1 MLRNATEV
9 GKAHPQQVVCPGCPQ
24 PPTISTRTALTGSG
38 MAENG
43 APLEKQEQLALLR
56 EKRAAETCERLKAQC
71 KTQASLMCRL
81 FATKLQEQQQICA
94 RAIAAAPGE
103 RAHVQAEADAFGA
116 STRWILEEAASAGLA
131 QARDKEVEALRT
143 ENDALA
149 KRCGDLETK
158 LVEAGAAL
166 ITPELAQASVIIR
179 RLEDERDNCRDEA
192 RAARGRALELE
203 GGMNARHA
211 VDGEVAALRKEVASL
226 RGGGEGDDIKRL
238 KREHKESLKRAKAQL
253 RDGGSSSERE
263 KEELM
268 AAMEREVEQVVGEER
283 AKFDK
288 ERQRLEKELKR
299 VKKSFKGSSTMLVG
313 LRDQVRAA
321 KAEINVA
328 KADAKRILQ
337 ELPKLAQQTCMALMQ
352 QCGSMAQEV
361 QEAKRKY
368 HKELAERK
376 RLHNLV
382 QELRGNIRVYC
393 RVRPV
398 SSRELENGG
407 DEGCKPCVR
416 FPEDGLSVEV
426 KSAKKEKSFEYDQV
440 FACDSTQDTVYQ
452 EISDLVVSVLD
463 GYNVCIF
470 AYGQTGSGKTY
481 TMNGP
486 PDNRGCNLRALHDLF
501 IKSKER
507 KRDQIE
513 DVIKV
518 SVLEI
523 YNESIRDL
531 LRDPS
536 KAAKKLK
543 VSTNERG
550 NYVPDLTVV
559 EVHDDNEVLE
569 LMTMADAVRSSA
581 STDMNEHSSRSH
593 MLLSVHVDTV
603 HRSSGLKTFSRLNLV
618 DLAGSERIDKSG
630 ATGQALKE
638 AQNINKSLSALGDVI
653 AARGA
658 DQKHVPFRNSTLTHL
673 LQDSISKDSKTLM
686 FCCISPVA
694 YNVDETFCTL
704 NFASR
709 VGNVELGKASKQV
722 VGGAAKARR

>member
-1 MLRNATEV
+1 MQ
-9 GKAHPQQVVCPGCPQ
+9 H
-24 PPTISTRTALTGSG
+24 
-38 MAENG
+38 
-43 APLEKQEQLALLR
+43 ALLK
-56 EKRAAETCERLKAQC
+56 EKRAYETCERLRAQC

-81 FATKLQEQQQICA
+81 FASKLQEQQAICA
-94 RAIAAAPGE
+94 RAISAPPGE
-103 RAHVQAEADAFGA
+103 RAQVQAEADAFGA
-116 STRWILEEAASAGLA
+116 STRWILEEAAAAGLA
-131 QARDKEVEALRT
+131 QARDKEVEALRE
-143 ENDALA
+143 ENETLR
-149 KRCGDLETK
+149 KKVSELETK
-158 LVEAGAAL
+158 LVDNNAIIIE
-166 ITPELAQASVIIR
+166 PEEPQSSLLMR
-179 RLEDERDNCRDEA
+179 RLEDERDKCRDEA
-192 RAARGRALELE
+192 RAARGRVLELE
-203 GGMNARHA
+203 GGMNARQA
-211 VDGEVAALRKEVASL
+211 VDGEVAALRREVASL
-226 RGGGEGDDIKRL
+226 RASNGHTDPDEIKRL
-238 KREHKESLKRAKAQL
+238 KKEHKDALKKAKAAL
-253 RDGGSSSERE
+253 KAGGSSSEAE

-283 AKFDK
+283 ARFDK
-288 ERQRLEKELKR
+288 ERSRLEKELRKA
-299 VKKSFKGSSTMLVG
+299 KKGSKASGQQLSV

-321 KAEINVA
+321 KTEIQAA
-328 KADAKRILQ
+328 KQDAKRILK
-337 ELPKLAQQTCMALMQ
+337 ELPQLAKQTCQTLMK
-352 QCGSMAQEV
+352 QCGNMAHEV

-398 SSRELENGG
+398 SRRELENGG
-407 DEGCKPCVR
+407 DEGCRQCVQ

-426 KSAKKEKSFEYDQV
+426 RSAKKEKTFEYDQV
-440 FACDSTQDTVYQ
+440 FACDSTQEKVYS
-452 EISDLVVSVLD
+452 EIADLVVSVLD

-486 PDNRGCNLRALHDLF
+486 PENRGCNLRALHDLF
-501 IKSKER
+501 VKSKER
-507 KRDQIE
+507 RRDAIE
-513 DVIKV
+513 DVITV

-536 KAAKKLK
+536 KGLKKLE
-543 VSTNERG
+543 VRRGERG
-550 NYVPDLTVV
+550 NYVPDLTTV
-559 EVHDDNEVLE
+559 EVHDDAEVLE
-569 LMTMADAVRSSA
+569 LMDMADSVRAAA

-593 MLLSVHVDTV
+593 MLLSVHVATL
-603 HRSSGLKTFSRLNLV
+603 HKSSGMRTFSKLHLV
-618 DLAGSERIDKSG
+618 DLAGSERINKSN

-673 LQDSISKDSKTLM
+673 LQDSISQDSKTLM
-686 FCCISPVA
+686 FCCISPVT

-722 VGGAAKARR
+722 VGGSKGRR

>member
-1 MLRNATEV
+1 MSENN
-9 GKAHPQQVVCPGCPQ
+9 GDPKANDKAMQH
-24 PPTISTRTALTGSG
+24 
-38 MAENG
+38 
-43 APLEKQEQLALLR
+43 ALLK
-56 EKRAAETCERLKAQC
+56 EKRAFETCERLRAQC

-81 FATKLQEQQQICA
+81 FASKLQEQQAICA
-94 RAIAAAPGE
+94 RAISAPPGE
-103 RAHVQAEADAFGA
+103 RAQVQAEADAFGA
-116 STRWILEEAASAGLA
+116 STRWILEEAAAAGLA
-131 QARDKEVEALRT
+131 QARDKEVEALRE
-143 ENDALA
+143 ENETLR
-149 KRCGDLETK
+149 KKVSELETK
-158 LVEAGAAL
+158 LVDNNAIIIE
-166 ITPELAQASVIIR
+166 PEEPQSSLLMR
-179 RLEDERDNCRDEA
+179 RLEDERDKCRDEA
-192 RAARGRALELE
+192 RAARGRVLELE
-203 GGMNARHA
+203 GGMNARQA
-211 VDGEVAALRKEVASL
+211 VDGEVAALRREVAAL
-226 RGGGEGDDIKRL
+226 RSSNGHTDPDEIKRL
-238 KREHKESLKRAKAQL
+238 KKEHKDALKKAKAAL
-253 RDGGSSSERE
+253 KAGGSSSEAE

-283 AKFDK
+283 ARFDK
-288 ERQRLEKELKR
+288 ERSRLEKELRKA
-299 VKKSFKGSSTMLVG
+299 KKGSKASGQQLSV

-321 KAEINVA
+321 KTEIQAA
-328 KADAKRILQ
+328 KQDAKRILK
-337 ELPKLAQQTCMALMQ
+337 ELPQLAKQTCQTLMK
-352 QCGSMAQEV
+352 QCGNMAHEV

-398 SSRELENGG
+398 SRRELENGG
-407 DEGCKPCVR
+407 DEGCRQCVQ

-426 KSAKKEKSFEYDQV
+426 RSAKKEKTFEYDQV
-440 FACDSTQDTVYQ
+440 FACDSTQEKVYS
-452 EISDLVVSVLD
+452 EIADLVVSVLD

-486 PDNRGCNLRALHDLF
+486 PENRGCNLRALHDLF
-501 IKSKER
+501 VKSKER
-507 KRDQIE
+507 RRDAIE
-513 DVIKV
+513 DVITV

-536 KAAKKLK
+536 KGLKKLE
-543 VSTNERG
+543 VRRGERG
-550 NYVPDLTVV
+550 NYVPDLTTV
-559 EVHDDNEVLE
+559 EVHDDAEVLE
-569 LMTMADAVRSSA
+569 LMDMADSVRAAA

-593 MLLSVHVDTV
+593 MLLSVHVATL
-603 HRSSGLKTFSRLNLV
+603 HKSSGMRTFSKLHLV
-618 DLAGSERIDKSG
+618 DLAGSERINKSN

-673 LQDSISKDSKTLM
+673 LQDSISQDSKTLM
-686 FCCISPVA
+686 FCCISPVT

-722 VGGAAKARR
+722 VGGSKGRR

>member
-1 MLRNATEV
+1 MSENN
-9 GKAHPQQVVCPGCPQ
+9 GDPKANDKAMQH
-24 PPTISTRTALTGSG
+24 
-38 MAENG
+38 
-43 APLEKQEQLALLR
+43 ALLK
-56 EKRAAETCERLKAQC
+56 EKRAFETCERLRAQC

-81 FATKLQEQQQICA
+81 FASKLQEQQAICA
-94 RAIAAAPGE
+94 RAISAPPGE
-103 RAHVQAEADAFGA
+103 RAQVQAEADAFGA
-116 STRWILEEAASAGLA
+116 STRWILEEAAAAGLA
-131 QARDKEVEALRT
+131 QARDKEVEALRE
-143 ENDALA
+143 ENETLR
-149 KRCGDLETK
+149 KKVSELETK
-158 LVEAGAAL
+158 LVDNNAIIIE
-166 ITPELAQASVIIR
+166 PEEPQSSLLMR
-179 RLEDERDNCRDEA
+179 RLEDERDKCRDEA
-192 RAARGRALELE
+192 RAARGRVLELE
-203 GGMNARHA
+203 GGMNARQA
-211 VDGEVAALRKEVASL
+211 VDGEVAALRREVAAL
-226 RGGGEGDDIKRL
+226 RSSNGHTDPDEIKRL
-238 KREHKESLKRAKAQL
+238 KKEHKDALKKAKAAL
-253 RDGGSSSERE
+253 KAGGSSSEAE

-283 AKFDK
+283 ARFDK
-288 ERQRLEKELKR
+288 ERSRLEKELRKA
-299 VKKSFKGSSTMLVG
+299 KKGSKASGQQLSV

-321 KAEINVA
+321 KTEIQAA
-328 KADAKRILQ
+328 KQDAKRILK
-337 ELPKLAQQTCMALMQ
+337 ELPQLAKQTCQTLMK
-352 QCGSMAQEV
+352 QCGNMAHEV

-398 SSRELENGG
+398 SRRELENGG
-407 DEGCKPCVR
+407 DEGCRQCVQ

-426 KSAKKEKSFEYDQV
+426 RSAKKEKTFEYDQV
-440 FACDSTQDTVYQ
+440 FACDSTQEKVYS
-452 EISDLVVSVLD
+452 EIADLVVSVLD

-486 PDNRGCNLRALHDLF
+486 PENRGCNLRALHDLF
-501 IKSKER
+501 VKSKER
-507 KRDQIE
+507 RRDAIE
-513 DVIKV
+513 DVITV

-536 KAAKKLK
+536 KGLKKLE
-543 VSTNERG
+543 VRRGERG
-550 NYVPDLTVV
+550 NYVPDLTTV
-559 EVHDDNEVLE
+559 EVHDDAEVLE
-569 LMTMADAVRSSA
+569 LMDMADSVRAAA

-593 MLLSVHVDTV
+593 MLLSVHVATL
-603 HRSSGLKTFSRLNLV
+603 HKSSGMRTFSKLHLV
-618 DLAGSERIDKSG
+618 DLAGSERINKSN

-673 LQDSISKDSKTLM
+673 LQDSISQDSKTLM
-686 FCCISPVA
+686 FCCISPVT

-704 NFASR
+704 NFGSR

-722 VGGAAKARR
+722 VGGSKGRR